1 MASQSR
7 NPSHRLVEAL
17 SALFVVAL
25 TSPAA
30 AQSSSSTAAQALFD
44 QARILLEAGQVAE
57 ACPKFEE
64 SQRLDPGSGTLLN
77 LATCYEKSGRLASAW
92 TTYLEAASASKASGN
107 SEREGVAREQAAAL
121 APRLSFLIVKV
132 GEAARGVRGL
142 QITRDGESV
151 GPAQWDLPVPADSGD
166 HTVVA
171 TATGYKSWKASA
183 TVKGEGQKTVV
194 TVPVLERDPNAAV
207 VESPSPDAASTHL
220 SADPWPQRRLAI
232 IAAGVGVVGLGVAT
246 GFGFSAKST
255 YEDSKSHCSETNVC
269 NDTGLDLRDNA
280 FGKATIATVAF
291 GIGLAGLVGGAALW
305 FTAPTDREQ
314 PVPKPSARLG
324 MSPGVGSL
332 PWAVTV
338 RGTW

>member
-183 TVKGEGQKTVV
+183 TVKGEGRTRS
-194 TVPVLERDPNAAV
+194 ERSRRG
-207 VESPSPDAASTHL
+207 ESIAGRRVNSPFRRSMATAQARNHRGGSRRRRTRRRDRIRL
-220 SADPWPQRRLAI
+220 QRE
-232 IAAGVGVVGLGVAT
+232 V
-246 GFGFSAKST
+246 
-255 YEDSKSHCSETNVC
+255 
-269 NDTGLDLRDNA
+269 DLRG
-280 FGKATIATVAF
+280 FEV
-291 GIGLAGLVGGAALW
+291 
-305 FTAPTDREQ
+305 
-314 PVPKPSARLG
+314 
-324 MSPGVGSL
+324 SL
-332 PWAVTV
+332 QRDERVQRHRP
-338 RGTW
+338 RSS